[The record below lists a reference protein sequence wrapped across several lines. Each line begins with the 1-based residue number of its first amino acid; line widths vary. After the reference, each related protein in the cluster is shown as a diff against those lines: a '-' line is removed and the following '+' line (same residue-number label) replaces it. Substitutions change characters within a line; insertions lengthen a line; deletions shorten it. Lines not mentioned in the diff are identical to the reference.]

1 MSELKYPSIV
11 FSERVL
17 SSPPPQQRWRNR
29 IGVASTFSKGTDR
42 PTNID
47 SVQEFSALYGL
58 DNTPGSI
65 FVQQAV
71 QNGQSSFT
79 IARASASANAAT
91 AQIDVSTGNPS
102 FAPTVGYQVVGNSF
116 LPSTHRAIGHEFE
129 IDYLG
134 DVIEFNSSYSRIKTR
149 KSKVL
154 HPTFTGLGRFN
165 FHVTQAVQGGGLE
178 LPGQQEQVGTTVEH
192 YTIDLDFL
200 KANIPGYQ
208 IATFSKSQQYLPK
221 LLSLITPG
229 YAFKKGTSSIL
240 IASKPFDLSNTH
252 YGVLVKCSIAHST
265 SITGKLNKGLTE
277 SEKVI
282 EIQITTPLSSWLGT
296 TPPASKL
303 GKYDLL
309 INGVVYRQKIGEAT
323 YNSGLLKTVIEGQG
337 ILHSLPKDT
346 EVVLVPYVK
355 STNFIAATNSDEAV
369 TEIAIAGNFGVEGL
383 VAADNKLLIN
393 NKVYKIKT
401 VLNEGDPIPGS
412 LEETL
417 IPLGEWLVEIDG
429 SINLN
434 DVPPNS
440 VVTIFREEELTG
452 VKIAFPEHAQ
462 YVIGYS
468 FDTPSNSGSELLDQ
482 HYLAMQEVYDDG
494 YGEYT
499 IDAYYLLSEEDG
511 GYYKPFHYYSRPEV
525 ESGPIILSSNWI
537 GIDLLWG
544 EEGEKILPLSKAGYF
559 SVPFAK
565 ETLLV
570 GGRTVNSEDA
580 YEVGQLYYDIFQ
592 DIETAFENN
601 ATFSDLIDEIVV
613 KDLISTVS
621 ISFRCSYSGE
631 SSNRLL
637 LVVTTYSSDPSN
649 QKVVTL
655 EFTGGYDGS
664 RPATRNLY
672 SNDGTH
678 LWTLE
683 TLSPGSHGNQ
693 VVCTIS
699 RQKSNKVS
707 SSFLLEIIDTNRNS
721 LTSSMSR
728 NIIVESNNIDIRTG
742 RSLAFSS
749 TSDIQ
754 LFFEPARRG
763 AAVNKFFTLNERVLK
778 FTPTR
783 LAPPLGNLSSNFQE
797 GLTAINAANLNV
809 LQRFSLRGGTDG
821 TSTNQSAGLVN
832 GLIKAIH
839 ELEAFNITALALP
852 GINYGDPT
860 YQKVFDTAIES
871 VNRATVES
879 GLRVAIFELP
889 AQITP
894 ERAQLLAD
902 ELNNERVV
910 LVAGR
915 QTFSSGNGVIASG
928 VGSSGSY
935 AGFVYSREPHIS
947 PAAVV
952 GAGLVQGASS
962 VDTKVMPSYLNGMT
976 IAGVEVLL
984 FDQNMN
990 GFRFLHGLTTTKSRT
1005 YRRYFSIMRVID
1017 QIKSDLYLN
1026 LQWTR
1031 SRPNDSGLRDEVAA
1045 SCDAY
1050 LFSKYRDGWLTRVG
1064 PTICSNANNSPRD
1077 QQEGRLN
1084 VQITFTPTFP
1094 ADKILVDTVIDL
1106 TETLTLQTGV

>member
-29 IGVASTFSKGTDR
+29 IGVASTFSKGSEL
-42 PTNID
+42 PANVD

-58 DNTPGSI
+58 DNSPGSV

-91 AQIDVSTGNPS
+91 TQIDISTGNPS
-102 FAPTVGYQVVGNSF
+102 FAPTIGYQVVGNSF

-134 DVIEFNSSYSRIKTR
+134 EVIEFNSTYSRVRSR
-149 KSKVL
+149 KSRVL
-154 HPTFTGLGRFN
+154 HPTFRGVGRFSY
-165 FHVTQAVQGGGLE
+165 HVTHAVQGGGQLI
-178 LPGQQEQVGTTVEH
+178 PGQENLS
-192 YTIDLDFL
+192 IDIHFL
-200 KANIPGYQ
+200 RSNIPGYQ
-208 IATFSKSQQYLPK
+208 IATISKSEQNLPQ
-221 LLSLITPG
+221 LLHLIAPG
-229 YAFKKGTSSIL
+229 YAFKKGSDSIL
-240 IASKPFDLSNTH
+240 IASKPFELSNTH
-252 YGVLVKCSIAHST
+252 HGVLVKCNLAHPT
-265 SITGKLNKGLTE
+265 RIIGKL
-277 SEKVI
+277 SEAVNAGEKSVKVN
-282 EIQITTPLSSWLGT
+282 ITTTDISAWLGT
-296 TPPASKL
+296 TATQKL
-303 GKYDLL
+303 ARYNLL
-309 INGVVYRQKIGEAT
+309 INGVVYSQVGVPA
-323 YNSGLLKTVIEGQG
+323 YNAGLITTEINPV

-346 EVVLVPYVK
+346 EVVLVPYVI
-355 STNFIAATNSDEAV
+355 STNNIEVANGQDPAS
-369 TEIAIAGNFGVEGL
+369 EISISGNFGVGGL
-383 VAADNKLLIN
+383 VAGQDKLLIN
-393 NKVYKIKT
+393 NKVYHINSVT
-401 VLNEGDPIPGS
+401 DGEGDSEG
-412 LEETL
+412 T
-417 IPLGEWLVEIDG
+417 WLVVVDG
-429 SINLN
+429 TINFN
-434 DVPPNS
+434 DVPTNS
-440 VVTIFREEELTG
+440 VVTVFREEELEG
-452 VKIAFPEHAQ
+452 VKIAFPEKAQ

-468 FDTPSNSGSELLDQ
+468 FDTPSESGSTLLSE
-482 HYLAMQEVYDDG
+482 HYVAMQEVYDDG
-494 YGEYT
+494 YGEYV
-499 IDAYYLLSEEDG
+499 IDAYFLLAEDDG
-511 GYYKPFHYYSRPEV
+511 GYFRPFHYYTRPAV
-525 ESGPIILSSNWI
+525 EAGSVILSSSWI

-544 EEGEKILPLSKAGYF
+544 EQGQKELPLSKTGYF
-559 SVPFAK
+559 AVPFAK

-570 GGRTVNSEDA
+570 GAKTNDSEDA
-580 YEVGQLYYDIFQ
+580 YQVGQLYYDIFQ
-592 DIETAFENN
+592 DIQTAFENN
-601 ATFSDLIDEIVV
+601 STFSDLIDEIVV

-621 ISFRCSYSGE
+621 ISFRCSNSGE

-637 LVVTTYSSDPSN
+637 LIATTYSSNSN
-649 QKVVTL
+649 EVKVAAL
-655 EFTGGYDGS
+655 EFTGGYNGS
-664 RPATRNLY
+664 RPATRKLY

-683 TLSPGSHGNQ
+683 TLSPGTHGNQ
-693 VVCTIS
+693 VLCSIS

-707 SSFLLEIIDTNRNS
+707 SSFLLEIIDTNRSS

-728 NIIVESNNIDIRTG
+728 NVIVESNNIDIRTG

-754 LFFEPARRG
+754 LYFEPARRG
-763 AAVNKFFTLNERVLK
+763 AAANKFFTLNERVLK

-783 LAPPLGNLSSNFQE
+783 LAPPLGNLSVVFQK
-797 GLTAINAANLNV
+797 GLTAIPAANLNV
-809 LQRFSLRGGTDG
+809 LQRFSLRDGTDG
-821 TSTNQSAGLVN
+821 EGSSQSAGLVN
-832 GLIKAIH
+832 GLIKAIY

-860 YQKVFDTAIES
+860 YQKVFDTAIET

-889 AQITP
+889 ALITP

-915 QTFSSGNGVIASG
+915 QTFFSGNGVIASG

-935 AGFVYSREPHIS
+935 AGFVYAREPHIS

-1026 LQWTR
+1026 LQWVR

-1050 LFSKYRDGWLTRVG
+1050 LFSKFRDGWLTRIG
-1064 PTICSNANNSPRD
+1064 PTICSDANNSPID

-1084 VQITFTPTFP
+1084 VQIIFTPTFP
-1094 ADKILVDTVIDL
+1094 ADKILVDTVVDL